1 MHSSAKARA
10 YLRNTSLAKETIMN
24 IKVTSD
30 STCDLPPELLSQYD
44 ITLTPLTVIK
54 DGQAFQDGVDITP
67 EIIYRHVDMGGA
79 LCSTS
84 AVNVDSYRAL
94 FKQLSAQYEAVIHIT
109 IGSLFSACYQN
120 AAIAASAYPNVY
132 VVDSM
137 NLSTGQGHL
146 VIEAAQLAAQGL
158 SAMEICSQLNAMRT
172 RVKASFIMDRLDYMQ
187 KGGRCS
193 SVVDLGGK
201 LLKIKPCIA
210 VTDGAMGMVD
220 KYRGKFDKCV
230 EKYIKDQLKDRK
242 DLRLD
247 RIFITHSPVPDGA
260 VEIARET
267 IRKYAEFQNI
277 YETGTGCTVA
287 CHCGPGT
294 LGVLFLT
301 K

>member
-1 MHSSAKARA
+1 
-10 YLRNTSLAKETIMN
+10 MN

-30 STCDLPPELLSQYD
+30 STCDLSPELLSQYD
-44 ITLTPLTVIK
+44 VTLIPLSVIK
-54 DGQAFQDGVDITP
+54 DGQAYRDGVDINP
-67 EIIYRHVDMGGA
+67 EAIFRHVDAGGA

-84 AVNVDSYRAL
+84 AVNVDSYRAI
-94 FKQLSAQYEAVIHIT
+94 FGQFSSQYDAVIHIT

-120 AAIAASAYPNVY
+120 ATIAAANYSNVY

-158 SAMEICSQLNAMRT
+158 GALEICSQLNAMRG
-172 RVKASFIMDRLDYMQ
+172 RVSASFIMDRLDYMQ

-193 SVVDLGGK
+193 AVTLLGSK

-210 VTDGAMGMVD
+210 VRDGAMGVVE
-220 KYRGKFDKCV
+220 KYRGNFDKCV
-230 EKYIKDQLKDRK
+230 EKYVKDMLKDRK
-242 DLRLD
+242 GLRLD
-247 RIFITHSPVPDGA
+247 RVFITHTPVPDGA

-267 IRKYAEFQNI
+267 IRKYVAFQNI
-277 YETGTGCTVA
+277 YETNAGCTVS

-294 LGVLFLT
+294 LGILFIT

>member
-1 MHSSAKARA
+1 M
-10 YLRNTSLAKETIMN
+10 KEYPMN
-24 IKVTSD
+24 IKITSD
-30 STCDLPPELLSQYD
+30 STCDLTPALLEEYQ
-44 ITLTPLTVIK
+44 ITLTPLSVIK
-54 DGQAFQDGVDITP
+54 DGQAFLDGVDITP
-67 EIIYRHVDMGGA
+67 ADIYRHVDNGGA

-84 AVNVDSYRAL
+84 AVNVDDYRSV
-94 FKQLSAQYEAVIHIT
+94 FKELSAQYDEVIHIT

-120 AAIAASAYPNVY
+120 ASIAAAAYPNVH

-137 NLSTGQGHL
+137 NLSTGQAHL
-146 VIEAAQLAAQGL
+146 VIEAAQLAREGL
-158 SAMEICSQLNAMRT
+158 SAMEICSQLNAMRS
-172 RVKASFIMDRLDYMQ
+172 RVYASFIMDRLDYMQ

-193 SVVDLGGK
+193 SVMALGGK

-210 VTDGAMGMVD
+210 VVDGTMKMVD
-220 KYRGKFDKCV
+220 KYRGSFDKCV
-230 EKYIKDQLKDRK
+230 EKYVKDLLKDRK

-267 IRKYAEFQNI
+267 ILKYAPYENI
-277 YETGTGCTVA
+277 YETDTNCTVA

-294 LGVLFLT
+294 LGVLFIT

>member
-1 MHSSAKARA
+1 
-10 YLRNTSLAKETIMN
+10 MN

-30 STCDLPPELLSQYD
+30 STCDLSPELLSQYD
-44 ITLTPLTVIK
+44 ITLVPLSVIK
-54 DGQAFQDGVDITP
+54 DGQAFLDGVDITP

-84 AVNVDSYRAL
+84 AVNVDSYRAV
-94 FKQLSAQYEAVIHIT
+94 FGQFSTQYDAVIHIT

-120 AAIAASAYPNVY
+120 ATIAAADHSNVY

-158 SAMEICSQLNAMRT
+158 SAMEICSQLNAMRG
-172 RVKASFIMDRLDYMQ
+172 RVSASFIMDRLDYMQ

-193 SVVDLGGK
+193 AVTLLGSK

-210 VTDGAMGMVD
+210 VHNGAMGVTE

-230 EKYIKDQLKDRK
+230 EKYVKDLLKDRR

-247 RIFITHSPVPDGA
+247 RVFITHTPVPDGA
-260 VEIARET
+260 VEAARDA

-277 YETGTGCTVA
+277 YETTAGCTVS

-294 LGVLFLT
+294 LGVLFIT

>member
-1 MHSSAKARA
+1 
-10 YLRNTSLAKETIMN
+10 MN
-24 IKVTSD
+24 IKVTTD
-30 STCDLPPELLSQYD
+30 STCDLSPELLSQYD
-44 ITLTPLTVIK
+44 ITLTPLSVIR
-54 DGQAFQDGVDITP
+54 DGQAYQDGVDITP
-67 EIIYRHVDMGGA
+67 EIIYRHVDSGGS

-84 AVNVDSYRAL
+84 AVNVDSYRTV
-94 FKQLSAQYEAVIHIT
+94 FGKFSSNYDAVIHVT

-120 AAIAASAYPNVY
+120 ATIAAAAYSNVY

-158 SAMEICSQLNAMRT
+158 SAMEICSHLNAMRS
-172 RVKASFIMDRLDYMQ
+172 RVNASFILDRLDYMQ

-193 SVVDLGGK
+193 AVTLLGSK

-210 VTDGAMGMVD
+210 VKDGAMGMVD

-230 EKYIKDQLKDRK
+230 EKYVKDILKDRK

-247 RIFITHSPVPDGA
+247 RVFITHTPVPDGA
-260 VEIARET
+260 VEVARET

-277 YETGTGCTVA
+277 YETTAGSTIA

-294 LGVLFLT
+294 LGVLFIT

>member
-1 MHSSAKARA
+1 MR
-10 YLRNTSLAKETIMN
+10 
-24 IKVTSD
+24 IKVTAD
-30 STCDLPPELLSQYD
+30 STCDLSPELLERYQ
-44 ITLTPLTVIK
+44 ITLAPLTVIK
-54 DGQAFQDGVDITP
+54 NGKPYLDGKEITP
-67 EIIYRHVDMGGA
+67 QEIFSFVDHGGA

-84 AVNVDSYRAL
+84 AVNVDSYRKL
-94 FKQLSAQYEAVIHIT
+94 FSEYSAQYDEVIHIT

-120 AAIAASAYPNVY
+120 ASIAAAGFPNVH

-137 NLSTGQGHL
+137 NLSTGQAHL
-146 VIEAAQLAAQGL
+146 VIEAVELGKLGL
-158 SAMEICSQLNAMRT
+158 SAMEICSQLNAMRN
-172 RVKASFIMDRLDYMQ
+172 RVQSSFIMDRLDYMQ

-193 SVVDLGGK
+193 SVMAMGGK

-210 VTDGAMGMVD
+210 VRDGAMGMVD

-247 RIFITHSPVPDGA
+247 RIFITHSVGDPA
-260 VEIARET
+260 IVELARET
-267 IRKYAEFQNI
+267 IKKYADFQEI
-277 YETGTGCTVA
+277 HETYVGCTVA

-294 LGVLFLT
+294 LGILFIT

>member
-1 MHSSAKARA
+1 
-10 YLRNTSLAKETIMN
+10 MN

-30 STCDLPPELLSQYD
+30 STCDLSPELLSQYD
-44 ITLTPLTVIK
+44 ITLVPLSVIK
-54 DGQAFQDGVDITP
+54 DGQAYRDGVDINP
-67 EIIYRHVDMGGA
+67 EVIFRHVDAGGA

-84 AVNVDSYRAL
+84 AVNVDSYRNL
-94 FKQLSAQYEAVIHIT
+94 FGELSPKYDAVIHIT

-120 AAIAASAYPNVY
+120 ATIAAANYPNVH

-146 VIEAAQLAAQGL
+146 VIETAQLAAQGL
-158 SAMEICSQLNAMRT
+158 GAMEICSQLNAMRG
-172 RVKASFIMDRLDYMQ
+172 RVSASFIMDRLDYMQ

-193 SVVDLGGK
+193 AVTLLGSK

-210 VTDGAMGMVD
+210 VRDGAMGVTE

-230 EKYIKDQLKDRK
+230 EKYVKDLLKDRK

-247 RIFITHSPVPDGA
+247 RVFITHTPVPDGA
-260 VEIARET
+260 VEAAREA

-277 YETGTGCTVA
+277 YETTAGCTVS

-294 LGVLFLT
+294 LGVLFIT

>member
-1 MHSSAKARA
+1 
-10 YLRNTSLAKETIMN
+10 MN
-24 IKVTSD
+24 IKITSD
-30 STCDLPPELLSQYD
+30 STCDLSPELLSQYD
-44 ITLTPLTVIK
+44 ITLTPLTVIR
-54 DGQAFQDGVDITP
+54 DGQAYQDGVDITP
-67 EIIYRHVDMGGA
+67 EIIYRHVDNGGS

-84 AVNVDSYRAL
+84 AVNVDSYRAV
-94 FKQLSAQYEAVIHIT
+94 FGQFSSQYDAVIHIT

-120 AAIAASAYPNVY
+120 ATIAAANYPNVH

-158 SAMEICSQLNAMRT
+158 SAMEICSQLNAMRG
-172 RVKASFIMDRLDYMQ
+172 RVSASFIMDRLDYMQ

-193 SVVDLGGK
+193 AVTLLGSK

-210 VTDGAMGMVD
+210 VRDGAMGVVE
-220 KYRGKFDKCV
+220 KYRGNFDKCV
-230 EKYIKDQLKDRK
+230 EKYVKDMLKDRK

-247 RIFITHSPVPDGA
+247 RVFITHTPVPDGA

-277 YETGTGCTVA
+277 YETNAGCTVS

-294 LGVLFLT
+294 LGVLFIA